1 MRKSDLPTL
10 LLVHGAWH
18 RKETWGK
25 LINEL
30 PGIDVRTVQL
40 PSSAPVPPERLGG
53 LYDDAEVVRA
63 AVDAIG
69 RPYVVAAHSY
79 GAVPV
84 TQGLPGAA
92 NLRRVVSICGW
103 LLDVGESLLSVIG
116 GKPTEWMPEQEGGWY
131 DMTSPREIFY
141 ADLSEEDAAAA
152 AATLGPTSV
161 ASITETVTQAVWRT
175 GVPVT
180 AIYAKDE
187 VMAPF
192 FKNLAERAG
201 DTVLSLPGSHSP
213 FLSRP
218 AELAAIL
225 RNELEQAAK
234 EA

>member
-1 MRKSDLPTL
+1 MRKPDLPTL

-18 RKETWGK
+18 RKEMWGK

-30 PGIDVRTVQL
+30 PDIDIRTVQL
-40 PSSAPVPPERLGG
+40 PSSAPVAPERLGG
-53 LYDDAEVVRA
+53 LYDDAEVIRT
-63 AVDAIG
+63 AVDTIG
-69 RPYVVAAHSY
+69 RPCVVAAHSY
-79 GAVPV
+79 GAIPV

-103 LLDVGESLLSVIG
+103 LLDVGESLLSTIG
-116 GKPTEWMPEQEGGWY
+116 GKPLEWMPEQEGGWY

-141 ADLSEEDAAAA
+141 ADMSEEDAAAA

-161 ASITETVTQAVWRT
+161 ASFTETLTQAVWRT
-175 GVPVT
+175 EIPVT
-180 AIYAKDE
+180 AIYAEDE

-192 FKNLAERAG
+192 FKSLAERAG

-225 RNELEQAAK
+225 RDELEQAAK

>member
-18 RKETWGK
+18 RKEMWGK

-40 PSSAPVPPERLGG
+40 PSSAPVPPDQLGG

-69 RPYVVAAHSY
+69 RPCVVAPHSY

-103 LLDVGESLLSVIG
+103 LLDVGESILSVIG
-116 GKPTEWMPEQEGGWY
+116 GKPTEWMPEREGGWY

-141 ADLSEEDAAAA
+141 ADMSEEDAAAA

-161 ASITETVTQAVWRT
+161 ASCTETVTQAVWRT
-175 GVPVT
+175 DVPVT
-180 AIYAKDE
+180 AIYAEDE

-192 FKNLAERAG
+192 FKNLAERAA

-213 FLSRP
+213 FLARP